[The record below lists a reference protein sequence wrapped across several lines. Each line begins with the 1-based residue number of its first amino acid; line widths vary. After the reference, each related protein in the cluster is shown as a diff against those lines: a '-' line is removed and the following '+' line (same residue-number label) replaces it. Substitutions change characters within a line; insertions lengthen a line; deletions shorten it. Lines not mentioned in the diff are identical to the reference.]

1 MNKPQV
7 KANSHTG
14 VLQDIR
20 ILPLLAAL
28 LFGSWADLV
37 QADAEA
43 SVAQHPNRNITF
55 IATSDSHYDAFENE
69 DRNDRNRDTIREMNA
84 ITTVSWPEQL
94 GGKTISRPL
103 GVLVLGDVIDDGD
116 RIFQGK
122 HQTPRQWLLFQAD
135 FGLDG
140 TDGLLDYPVFETWGN
155 HDGPPVGKDKN
166 GFSFQSQLKARN
178 MLRQK
183 KEWLTGLSANG
194 LHYSWD
200 WEDVHFVQ
208 LGIYPADKQHAEI
221 RYNPVWHDPQ
231 NALTFLK
238 EDLAKHV
245 GRSGRPVV
253 LMSHCGIDA
262 DWWHE
267 QDKKAFYESVKAYDV
282 ILYLYGHS
290 GTGFRQWSPSGENR
304 TLDCVNTGQTENGF
318 FVVQITADK
327 ILLAYR
333 VKQWI
338 QKEVSDG
345 KPARTWDGKW
355 EWKHIVEITTQ
366 MKKSIQG

>member
-1 MNKPQV
+1 MRIY
-7 KANSHTG
+7 G
-14 VLQDIR
+14 DIGISR
-20 ILPLLAAL
+20 YMRTLSVCIAV
-28 LFGSWADLV
+28 LFGCLMGLV
-37 QADAEA
+37 HADAGA
-43 SVAQHPNRNITF
+43 SVAQHSNRDITF

-84 ITTVSWPEQL
+84 IITTSWPEHL
-94 GGKTISRPL
+94 GGKPISKPL
-103 GVLVLGDVIDDGD
+103 GVLILGDVIDDGD

-155 HDGPPVGKDKN
+155 HDGPPIGKDRH

-178 MLRQK
+178 LLRQEK
-183 KEWLTGLSANG
+183 GLLTGLSSNG

-200 WEDVHFVQ
+200 WNDVHFVQ

-221 RYNPVWHDPQ
+221 RYNSVWHDPQ

-245 GRSGRPVV
+245 GSSGRSVV

-267 QDKKAFYESVKAYDV
+267 EDKKAFYESVRGYNV

-290 GTGFRQWSPSGENR
+290 GTGFRQWSPSGEGEILN
-304 TLDCVNTGQTENGF
+304 CVNTGQTENGF
-318 FVVQITADK
+318 FVIQITGDR
-327 ILLAYR
+327 IRLVYR
-333 VKQWI
+333 VKHWI
-338 QKEVSDG
+338 HTETLDG
-345 KPARTWDGKW
+345 KPVRTWDGEW
-355 EWKHIVEITTQ
+355 EWKHIVEI
-366 MKKSIQG
+366 KI